1 MQDAKTIYNIFINNF
16 LKIESIEKRNET
28 QFYKIYALKIKNLK
42 NMNKIKSCIILLE
55 NILNTK
61 IIYNFE
67 NDFLILQLEKK
78 ENTNFNIL
86 DFKNA
91 IHQAQQKSPSE
102 AVVFLG
108 FNKTNGAPV
117 FEKLDNIKSL
127 LIGGASG
134 YGKSSFLHNIILSY
148 LLLNKQSYLFLID
161 PKKTELNFYTKRI
174 LKNRLIIET
183 GYNYNDFIKILK
195 SYYNLIESR
204 FIIMNKKQQRKSD
217 AAPVLLVV
225 DEFSI
230 LYTNNKEKA
239 EILKYINKIA
249 AVGRAARCYMILTTQ
264 HATNAN
270 INNTIRSNLQSR
282 AAFKCENIQQSKN
295 IIESC
300 DAVKL
305 RKPGE
310 AIIKIDGKQQTEIKT
325 AFLNESDIIKILES

>member
-1 MQDAKTIYNIFINNF
+1 MQDVKTIYNIFKNNSF
-16 LKIESIEKRNET
+16 KIELLEKKQET
-28 QFYKIYALKIKNLK
+28 NFYKNYNIKISNLK
-42 NMNKIKSCIILLE
+42 NINKIKSCIILLE
-55 NILNTK
+55 SILNTK
-61 IIYNFE
+61 IIYHFE
-67 NDFLILQLEKK
+67 NDILLLQIEKK
-78 ENTNFNIL
+78 ESQFYNIA
-86 DFKNA
+86 DFTNA
-91 IHQAQQKSPSE
+91 IQQAQQQPSSDCK
-102 AVVFLG
+102 VFLG
-108 FNKTNGAPV
+108 FDKSSGAPV
-117 FEKLDNIKSL
+117 FEAMDNIKSL

-134 YGKSSFLHNIILSY
+134 FGKSSFLHNIILSY

-161 PKKTELNFYTKRI
+161 PKKTELNFYNKRI

-204 FIIMNKKQQRKSD
+204 FKIMNKKQQRKSD

-230 LYTNNKEKA
+230 LYTNNKEKN

-305 RKPGE
+305 KKPGE
-310 AIIKIDGKQQTEIKT
+310 AIIKIDGKPQTEIKT
-325 AFLNESDIIKILES
+325 AFLNESDIIKLLES

>member
-1 MQDAKTIYNIFINNF
+1 MQDAKTIYNIFKNNNF
-16 LKIESIEKRNET
+16 VIESIEKHAET
-28 QFYKIYALKIKNLK
+28 KFYKNYNIKISNLK
-42 NMNKIKSCIILLE
+42 NINKIKSCIILLE
-55 NILNTK
+55 SILNTN

-67 NDFLILQLEKK
+67 NDFLLLHLEKK
-78 ENTNFNIL
+78 ENIIYNIL

-91 IHQAQQKSPSE
+91 IQQAQQQPEKDCK
-102 AVVFLG
+102 VFLG
-108 FNKTNGAPV
+108 FDKSSGAPV
-117 FEKLDNIKSL
+117 FEVMDNIKSL

-134 YGKSSFLHNIILSY
+134 FGKSSFIHNIILSY

-161 PKKTELNFYTKRI
+161 PKKTELNFYNKKT

-204 FIIMNKKQQRKSD
+204 FKIMNKQQQRKSD

-230 LYTNNKEKA
+230 LYTNNKEKN

-249 AVGRAARCYMILTTQ
+249 AVGRAANCYMILTTQ

-305 RKPGE
+305 KKPGE
-310 AIIKIDGKQQTEIKT
+310 AIIKIDGKPQTEIKT
-325 AFLNESDIIKILES
+325 AFLNESDIIKLLES

>member
-1 MQDAKTIYNIFINNF
+1 MQDAKTIYNIFKNNNF
-16 LKIESIEKRNET
+16 VIESIEKHEET
-28 QFYKIYALKIKNLK
+28 KFYKNYNIKISNLK
-42 NMNKIKSCIILLE
+42 NINKIKSCIILLE
-55 NILNTK
+55 SILNTK
-61 IIYNFE
+61 IIYHFE
-67 NDFLILQLEKK
+67 NDILLLQIEKK
-78 ENTNFNIL
+78 ENQIFNIL
-86 DFKNA
+86 DFKKA
-91 IHQAQQKSPSE
+91 IQQAQQQPENDCKI
-102 AVVFLG
+102 FLG
-108 FNKTNGAPV
+108 FDKSSGAPV
-117 FEKLDNIKSL
+117 FEKLNNIKSM

-134 YGKSSFLHNIILSY
+134 YGKSSFIHNIILSY

-161 PKKTELNFYTKRI
+161 PKRTELNFYNKKI

-204 FIIMNKKQQRKSD
+204 FKIMNKQQQRKSD

-230 LYTNNKEKA
+230 LYTNNKEKN

-249 AVGRAARCYMILTTQ
+249 AVGRAANCYMILTTQ

-270 INNTIRSNLQSR
+270 ITNTIRSNLQSR

-305 RKPGE
+305 KKPGE
-310 AIIKIDGKQQTEIKT
+310 AIIKIDGKPQTEIKT
-325 AFLNESDIIKILES
+325 AFLNESDIIKLLES